1 MLEIYCNGK
10 DRVVTLTTDEII
22 ELHKILCENYELL
35 PEMEPVSPP
44 GIKNNDMLES
54 AVSRQ
59 IVGSGDYYKYSNV
72 YSNCATLVFGLVKN
86 HSFHNGNKRIGFL
99 ALIKH
104 LYLNGY
110 VIRPNLGHKEIYE
123 LLRTLADSSMGE
135 HAKIYN
141 KHFYKINKRIRW
153 TDETQINY
161 LTLWLRQNTEHK
173 NTKIK
178 QKTIPINDL
187 ERLLKAKNLE
197 TNFSGKFLMISK
209 KNSLIQD
216 LLFKKSLKRDYIIKD
231 TKNVPLSLVEQMRR
245 DFEIS
250 FLDGID
256 NSSFYNEDDIVSNEI
271 VSYKKIIY
279 KLAKT

>member
-22 ELHKILCENYELL
+22 ELHKILCDNYELL
-35 PEMEPVSPP
+35 PEMEPVSPA

-59 IVGSGDYYKYSNV
+59 TVGSGDYYKYSNV

-123 LLRTLADSSMGE
+123 LLRTLADSSMQE

-141 KHFYKINKRIRW
+141 KHFYKSNKRIRW
-153 TDETQINY
+153 TDETQISY

-209 KNSLIQD
+209 KNTLIQD

-231 TKNVPLSLVEQMRR
+231 TKNVPLFLVEQMRR